1 MKLLVCN
8 ISNHVLQKDCFSL
21 SLVKLNLAAVSEDIF
36 LCQAAGVGTADPAA
50 EAHSLAS
57 N

>member
-1 MKLLVCN
+1 MKEG
-8 ISNHVLQKDCFSL
+8 FFFFFFFWFL
-21 SLVKLNLAAVSEDIF
+21 SLIRLNLAAVSEDIF
-36 LCQAAGVGTADPAA
+36 LCQAAGVGTAEPAA